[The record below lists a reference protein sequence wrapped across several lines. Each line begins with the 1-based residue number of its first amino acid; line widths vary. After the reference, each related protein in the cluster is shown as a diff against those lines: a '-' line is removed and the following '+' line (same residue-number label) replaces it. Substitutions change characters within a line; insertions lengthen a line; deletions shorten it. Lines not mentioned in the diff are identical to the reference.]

1 MSRTYRASGG
11 QPATL
16 PTSATRRWRL
26 QALTLL
32 ALTAIALLA
41 GCSLESAADDGQR
54 GYRGRVQT
62 PPLERP
68 DFTMLDMYGEP
79 YDFLAETEGKLT
91 YLFVGYTHCP
101 DVCPIHMASIASVL
115 NQMPEYFDHVA
126 VVFVTAD
133 PERDTPERMQEWL
146 RAFSPRFVGLRATEE
161 ELRALESSLGLPPSG
176 VPVNAEG
183 NYAVGHAAQVI
194 AFSPHGPS
202 HVVYPFGSRQADY
215 ANDLPRLM
223 NDRWEAE

>member
-1 MSRTYRASGG
+1 MYRANGG
-11 QPATL
+11 QPATI
-16 PTSATRRWRL
+16 PTSAMRRRFGL
-26 QALTLL
+26 QVLTLL
-32 ALTAIALLA
+32 ALTAMALLV
-41 GCSLESAADDGQR
+41 GCSAESAADDGQR

-62 PPLERP
+62 PALERP

-115 NQMPEYFDHVA
+115 NQMPEYLDHVA

-161 ELRALESSLGLPPSG
+161 ELRALESTLGLPPSA
-176 VPVNAEG
+176 VPVDAEG

-223 NDRWEAE
+223 NDRWEEG